1 MKIRKRHRNFL
12 IFHFWNLK
20 LMIIDSALNSTSFWL
35 ILFKNACV
43 VPRKAAKLENPAQIL
58 QKVIVFFPKR
68 GEEIKPWVWN
78 IWIAQW
84 LKFSPPLVISFR
96 FSPSTGKNGW
106 SKLDQK
112 RKPWIRLFFMETR
125 ILQPFFKQ
133 CCCLLEYYLWW
144 GCGQYWTIFWRI
156 RTQKPPKKGYFIDAE
171 SKRKT
176 LKTFSS
182 AITKTILMKLTTI
195 MYEYKPK
202 TS

>member
-20 LMIIDSALNSTSFWL
+20 LMIIDSALNSTLFWL

-144 GCGQYWTIFWRI
+144 GCGQYWTIFWGI

>member
-58 QKVIVFFPKR
+58 QKVIVFFPKT

-144 GCGQYWTIFWRI
+144 GCGQYWTIFWGI
-156 RTQKPPKKGYFIDAE
+156 TTQKPPKKGYFIDAE

>member
-1 MKIRKRHRNFL
+1 MKIRKRHRSFL

-20 LMIIDSALNSTSFWL
+20 LMLIDSALNSTSFWL
-35 ILFKNACV
+35 IFFRNACV
-43 VPRKAAKLENPAQIL
+43 VPRKVTKLENPAQIL

-112 RKPWIRLFFMETR
+112 RKPWIRLFFMETQ
-125 ILQPFFKQ
+125 ILQHFFNFVV
-133 CCCLLEYYLWW
+133 C
-144 GCGQYWTIFWRI
+144 
-156 RTQKPPKKGYFIDAE
+156 
-171 SKRKT
+171 
-176 LKTFSS
+176 
-182 AITKTILMKLTTI
+182 
-195 MYEYKPK
+195 
-202 TS
+202 

>member
-20 LMIIDSALNSTSFWL
+20 LMLIDSALNSTSFWL

-84 LKFSPPLVISFR
+84 LKFSPSLVISFR

-106 SKLDQK
+106 SKFDQK

-144 GCGQYWTIFWRI
+144 GCGQYWTIFWGI
-156 RTQKPPKKGYFIDAE
+156 RTQKSPKKGYFIDAE